1 MTLFGKPLHELKL
14 EDIQAFLDDAD
25 AEPLLWEA
33 KGTELRKD
41 GVRKEV
47 CGFANGH
54 QSGYLILGAEFDKS
68 GRKWSLPGFDFP
80 GDDPPAWVSS
90 VVQQLQPEPLVDVQ
104 SIPVD
109 EGHAAVVEVPPIG
122 IPPCFH
128 NGTVYERISGQTVPV
143 KSPQRLSELYTRG
156 ETARA
161 SAERFALGGAVELMK
176 DKGLDG
182 YKDKHLRLAVAVS
195 ATGHPPDISSRLF
208 SPTYQEDL
216 LRIVGNRLAN
226 LNGGQAFTPE
236 YRYGFSQS
244 NRWVNVKD
252 PYGFATVH
260 YWAVRVVWNGTA
272 IVHFTTESN
281 FVPPDQL
288 AQTELKNSWLA
299 AWELVEALGGYGPTT
314 PRSGWTAARR

>member
-1 MTLFGKPLHELKL
+1 
-14 EDIQAFLDDAD
+14 
-25 AEPLLWEA
+25 
-33 KGTELRKD
+33 
-41 GVRKEV
+41 V
-47 CGFANGH
+47 
-54 QSGYLILGAEFDKS
+54 
-68 GRKWSLPGFDFP
+68 
-80 GDDPPAWVSS
+80 
-90 VVQQLQPEPLVDVQ
+90 
-104 SIPVD
+104 
-109 EGHAAVVEVPPIG
+109 AVVEVPPIG

-143 KSPQRLSELYTRG
+143 KSPLRLSDLHTRG
-156 ETARA
+156 ETACA

-182 YKDKHLRLAVAVS
+182 YKEKHLRFALAVS

-216 LRIVGNRLAN
+216 LRTVGERLAN
-226 LNGGQAFTPE
+226 LSGQPFTPE

-244 NRWVNVKD
+244 NRWLNVKD

-299 AWELVEALGGYGPTT
+299 AWELVQALGGYGPTY
-314 PRSGWTAARR
+314 TAIRLDGGEAMTGTFDEPLVGVNIGRTLEAGPPMDDVFESLERELRRTTGEMVYEEPDEAP